1 MWEICGYTLKPG
13 EKKQVVL
20 GVPMDGLAH
29 NGQAA
34 VLPDTVSRAGVGA
47 GDYELPATLIC
58 GSHPGKTILISAGV
72 HSGEYPGVAAV
83 IRAAKEIDPA
93 MLTGN
98 ILLIHCIN
106 TSGFWAYAPSIVP
119 EDGQNLN
126 RKFPGNAAGTVAE
139 RIEAYMVSQIFPQLD
154 FILDLHSGG
163 HIEPLTPCLFYP
175 KAEKVTRA
183 SLDAAL
189 ALDLPYLIA
198 STATKGMYS
207 FAANCCDIPGLL
219 VERGGVS
226 CCLEEWIEADCR
238 DIFLLLAHLK
248 MYEAGTVTR
257 KNPSKKIYTQ
267 AIYLES
273 EEVGLWYA
281 NVKEDQLIQKGALL
295 GHIEDFY
302 GNKIRAYFAEADGR
316 VFYYTGGLAVRKGD
330 PLVAYGLESSVTIIG

>member
-1 MWEICGYTLKPG
+1 MWEICGYILKPG

-29 NGQAA
+29 NGRAA
-34 VLPDTVSRAGVGA
+34 VLPDTVSRAGVGS
-47 GDYELPATLIC
+47 GDYEIPATLIC
-58 GSHPGKTILISAGV
+58 GSRPGRTILISAGV

-83 IRAAKEIDPA
+83 IRAAKEMDPE
-93 MLTGN
+93 MLSGN

-126 RKFPGNAAGTVAE
+126 RKYPGNAAGTVAE
-139 RIEAYMVSQIFPQLD
+139 RIEAYMVSQVFPHMD

-198 STATKGMYS
+198 STATNGMYS
-207 FAANCCDIPGLL
+207 FAANHCDIPGLI

-226 CCLEEWIEADCR
+226 CCLKEWIEDDYR

-248 MYEAGTVTR
+248 MYEVGPIIR
-257 KNPSKKIYTQ
+257 RNPSKKIYTQ
-267 AIYLES
+267 AIYLEA
-273 EEVGLWYA
+273 EEAGLWYS
-281 NVKEDQLIQKGALL
+281 NVKENQLIQKGASL

-302 GNKIRAYFAEADGR
+302 GNKIREYFAEADGH

-330 PLVAYGLESSVTIIG
+330 PLVAYGLESSAAMIG

>member
-13 EKKQVVL
+13 EKQQVVL
-20 GVPMDGLAH
+20 GVPMDGLVH
-29 NGQAA
+29 NGRAA
-34 VLPDTVSRAGVGA
+34 VLPDTVSCAGVGA
-47 GDYELPATLIC
+47 GDYELPVTLIC
-58 GSHPGKTILISAGV
+58 GSRPGKTILISAGV
-72 HSGEYPGVAAV
+72 HSGEYPGIAAV
-83 IRAAKEIDPA
+83 IRAAKEIDPE
-93 MLTGN
+93 MLSGN

-126 RKFPGNAAGTVAE
+126 RKYPGNAAGTVAE

-189 ALDLPYLIA
+189 ALDAPYLIA
-198 STATKGMYS
+198 STATRGMYS
-207 FAANCCDIPGLL
+207 FAANCYDIPGLL

-226 CCLEEWIEADCR
+226 CCREEWIEADYR
-238 DIFLLLAHLK
+238 DVFLLLAHLK
-248 MYEAGTVTR
+248 MYEVSPIIR

-273 EEVGLWYA
+273 EEAGLWYS
-281 NVKEDQLIQKGALL
+281 NVKENQFIQKGSLL

-302 GNKIRAYFAEADGR
+302 GNKIRAYFAQADGC

-330 PLVAYGLESSVTIIG
+330 PLVAYGLESSVTMIG